1 MTGRAGALLNN
12 SSFVFIL
19 GIVVGLAAG
28 EGASWTE
35 PALVPVLAVVM
46 TISLLDVSPRILV
59 DFRKMLFPIAAALV
73 LSYVIV
79 GGLYI
84 GLSSLLIDD
93 VDLRTGF
100 VLVAACP
107 QAVSVIPV
115 TFLLGGNLRF
125 TLTGAVATYVAA
137 LALAPLICI
146 LFIGSSVIE
155 PTRLLIVL
163 GELIVAPMIAAQV
176 LRRTRIMAAVDRWRP
191 PVVNWGFFF
200 VIYTV
205 IGLNSELILREPRT
219 LVLVSAL
226 AFLGVFV
233 LGELINRVFGLVGVP
248 KADRIS
254 LMLLGTRK
262 NEGMA
267 GAIALVLFSTAAA
280 LPAAVHLAVSIVN
293 FAFLTWWVKRMR

>member
-1 MTGRAGALLNN
+1 MRSRPGALLNN

-28 EGASWTE
+28 GGASWAE

-46 TISLLDVSPRILV
+46 TISLLDVSPRIFV
-59 DFRKMLFPIAAALV
+59 DFRKMVFPIAAALV
-73 LSYVIV
+73 LSYVV
-79 GGLYI
+79 LGGLYI

-100 VLVAACP
+100 VLLAACP

-176 LRRTRIMAAVDRWRP
+176 LRRTRIMATVDRWRP

-205 IGLNSELILREPRT
+205 IGLNSELILGEPRT
-219 LVLVSAL
+219 LLLVSAL
-226 AFLGVFV
+226 AFLAVFV
-233 LGELINRVFGLVGVP
+233 LGELINRVFRLIGVA

-267 GAIALVLFSTAAA
+267 GAIALVLFSSAAA

>member
-1 MTGRAGALLNN
+1 VRRRPGAVLNN

-28 EGASWTE
+28 GGASWTE

-46 TISLLDVSPRILV
+46 TISLLDVSPRVLL
-59 DFRKMLFPIAAALV
+59 DARKMLFPVVAGLV
-73 LSYVIV
+73 LSYAVL

-84 GLSSLLIDD
+84 GLSSLFIDD
-93 VDLRTGF
+93 ADLRAGF

-125 TLTGAVATYVAA
+125 TLAGAVATYIAA
-137 LALAPLICI
+137 LALAPLICV
-146 LFIGSSVIE
+146 LFIGSSAIE
-155 PTRLLIVL
+155 PTRLLMVL
-163 GELIVAPMIAAQV
+163 GELIVAPMIAAQI
-176 LRRTRIMAAVDRWRP
+176 LRRTRIVATVNRWRS

-205 IGLNSELILREPRT
+205 IGLNSDLILGEPRT
-219 LVLVSAL
+219 LLAVSAL
-226 AFLGVFV
+226 AFVGVFV
-233 LGELINRVFGLVGVP
+233 LGELINRVFGLMGVA

-267 GAIALVLFSTAAA
+267 GAIALVLFSTTAA

-293 FAFLTWWVKRMR
+293 FAFLTWRVKRMR

>member
-1 MTGRAGALLNN
+1 MRSRSGAVLNN

-28 EGASWTE
+28 GGASWME
-35 PALVPVLAVVM
+35 PALIPVLAVVM
-46 TISLLDVSPRILV
+46 TISLLDVSPEILV
-59 DFRKMLFPIAAALV
+59 DFKKMLFPVVAALV
-73 LSYVIV
+73 LSYVV
-79 GGLYI
+79 LGGMYI
-84 GLSSLLIDD
+84 GLSSLFVDD
-93 VDLRTGF
+93 ADLRAGF
-100 VLVAACP
+100 VLLAACP

-115 TFLLGGNLRF
+115 TYLLSGNVRF
-125 TLTGAVATYVAA
+125 TLAGAVATYIAA

-176 LRRTRIMAAVDRWRP
+176 LRRTRIMATVDKWRS

-205 IGLNSELILREPRT
+205 IGLNSELILQEPRT
-219 LVLVSAL
+219 LLLVSAL
-226 AFLGVFV
+226 AFVAVFV
-233 LGELINRVFGLVGVP
+233 LGELINRVSRLMGVA

-267 GAIALVLFSTAAA
+267 GAIALVFFSTTAA

-293 FAFLTWWVKRMR
+293 FAFLTWWVRRMR